1 MNLLVPKLSP
11 LQLAA
16 YLVSLVVCFIFR
28 GEVSPDIS
36 YAIDPAT
43 LVILGATY
51 AAAKGIP
58 KIIKGVQSSR
68 ALKKYKASAEGKA
81 QAKIGEEAREDLDRG
96 AFGKSTAE
104 KNAAKLAG
112 LQTLDAANKSTE
124 ANIKQAAAANPFGGP
139 TSQENLK
146 ILADRRAGFIG
157 QQSGDIERASDAQAA
172 QQIAAAEGKVSDAA
186 AQKMSMLQGQ
196 AAATTAQWEGG
207 AEGVMAGVGMGADL
221 HSAGAFSGG
230 DAARAGAAGSRMTN
244 VPVGSDPFTGAPGPQ
259 R

>member
-51 AAAKGIP
+51 AAAKGLP
-58 KIIKGVQSSR
+58 KVIKGVQSKR
-68 ALKKYKASAEGKA
+68 ALKKYEESAEGKA
-81 QAKIGEEAREDLDRG
+81 QAKIGKEAREDLDRG
-96 AFGKSTAE
+96 AFGKSQAEIRKQTGETTRSFDAGTKAATADIMRLG
-104 KNAAKLAG
+104 A
-112 LQTLDAANKSTE
+112 QT
-124 ANIKQAAAANPFGGP
+124 PFGGGVAKGLIDP
-139 TSQENLK
+139 
-146 ILADRRAGFIG
+146 LAAKRAQASIG
-157 QQSGDIERASDAQAA
+157 GRAQAEALSDAQAA
-172 QQIAAAEGKVSDAA
+172 QQKAAAEGKVGTAA

-230 DAARAGAAGSRMTN
+230 DAARAGAVHQKFTD